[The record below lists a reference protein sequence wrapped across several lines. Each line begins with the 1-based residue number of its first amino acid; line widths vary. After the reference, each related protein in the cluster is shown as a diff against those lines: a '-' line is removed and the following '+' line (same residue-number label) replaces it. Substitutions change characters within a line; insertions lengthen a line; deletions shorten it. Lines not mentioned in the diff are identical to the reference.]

1 MPSYNK
7 QALRCLAV
15 HLIHLCKS
23 SNVFT
28 KGTTRN
34 KLQHW
39 EWCCSSVV
47 AHEEFS
53 KAFCSKLFAGEYGR
67 LFLNVLV
74 KFSPLCSNE
83 IMAREH
89 SYVVREKKKKTTYD
103 FTDFLCN
110 YLQETILF
118 RLQPALFYQR
128 SPYYWVLPNIRVNQ
142 RLI

>member
-1 MPSYNK
+1 M
-7 QALRCLAV
+7 
-15 HLIHLCKS
+15 
-23 SNVFT
+23 
-28 KGTTRN
+28 
-34 KLQHW
+34 
-39 EWCCSSVV
+39 V

-118 RLQPALFYQR
+118 RLQPALTILPTKSLLLSAAQYQ
-128 SPYYWVLPNIRVNQ
+128 SKSEINIDLRKLDTGKVGEKQASDSLGSNTAN
-142 RLI
+142 